1 MKTGVILARFQPI
14 HNGHL
19 QLIKKACDEN
29 EQVLVII
36 GSIDKLSKRNPIPW
50 TIRKQ
55 LVEKA
60 IKDHS
65 LHEKTKIV
73 ELADLSDE
81 SDNSH
86 DWGFYLYSFIVSN
99 INQSD
104 FTIYYSDGFETIT
117 SWFPGFLLRNNV
129 SLSLLA
135 RNTCKHYESF
145 IRKQKMK
152 KSLDEIEAGDEVYY
166 TSRYYSKILKVDRV
180 TSTTIVCGS
189 EKFRKQN
196 GRQIPADTWGS
207 SYISVLTESLKN
219 QYYEMI
225 RKKQLITKI
234 KSVDLFQLSVDS
246 LQQISDVIHNS
257 MTDENT

>member
-73 ELADLSDE
+73 EV
-81 SDNSH
+81 
-86 DWGFYLYSFIVSN
+86 FIF
-99 INQSD
+99 IR
-104 FTIYYSDGFETIT
+104 
-117 SWFPGFLLRNNV
+117 L
-129 SLSLLA
+129 LLA
-135 RNTCKHYESF
+135 
-145 IRKQKMK
+145 
-152 KSLDEIEAGDEVYY
+152 
-166 TSRYYSKILKVDRV
+166 
-180 TSTTIVCGS
+180 TST
-189 EKFRKQN
+189 N
-196 GRQIPADTWGS
+196 L
-207 SYISVLTESLKN
+207 ISQS
-219 QYYEMI
+219 
-225 RKKQLITKI
+225 ITLM
-234 KSVDLFQLSVDS
+234 DLRPSHLGFQDS
-246 LQQISDVIHNS
+246 F
-257 MTDENT
+257 

>member
-86 DWGFYLYSFIVSN
+86 DWGFYLYS
-99 INQSD
+99 
-104 FTIYYSDGFETIT
+104 
-117 SWFPGFLLRNNV
+117 
-129 SLSLLA
+129 
-135 RNTCKHYESF
+135 
-145 IRKQKMK
+145 
-152 KSLDEIEAGDEVYY
+152 
-166 TSRYYSKILKVDRV
+166 
-180 TSTTIVCGS
+180 
-189 EKFRKQN
+189 
-196 GRQIPADTWGS
+196 
-207 SYISVLTESLKN
+207 
-219 QYYEMI
+219 
-225 RKKQLITKI
+225 
-234 KSVDLFQLSVDS
+234 
-246 LQQISDVIHNS
+246 LQHQPI
-257 MTDENT
+257 

>member
-86 DWGFYLYSFIVSN
+86 DWGFYLYSFIVSK

-104 FTIYYSDGFETIT
+104 C
-117 SWFPGFLLRNNV
+117 LL
-129 SLSLLA
+129 
-135 RNTCKHYESF
+135 
-145 IRKQKMK
+145 
-152 KSLDEIEAGDEVYY
+152 Y
-166 TSRYYSKILKVDRV
+166 TSPSPRD
-180 TSTTIVCGS
+180 
-189 EKFRKQN
+189 
-196 GRQIPADTWGS
+196 
-207 SYISVLTESLKN
+207 
-219 QYYEMI
+219 
-225 RKKQLITKI
+225 
-234 KSVDLFQLSVDS
+234 
-246 LQQISDVIHNS
+246 
-257 MTDENT
+257 

>member
-55 LVEKA
+55 L
-60 IKDHS
+60 
-65 LHEKTKIV
+65 
-73 ELADLSDE
+73 
-81 SDNSH
+81 
-86 DWGFYLYSFIVSN
+86 IVSN

-135 RNTCKHYESF
+135 RNTCEDGVSATMVRDM
-145 IRKQKMK
+145 ILAD
-152 KSLDEIEAGDEVYY
+152 SL
-166 TSRYYSKILKVDRV
+166 
-180 TSTTIVCGS
+180 S
-189 EKFRKQN
+189 EKDIVPQCVYDM
-196 GRQIPADTWGS
+196 RQT
-207 SYISVLTESLKN
+207 
-219 QYYEMI
+219 
-225 RKKQLITKI
+225 I
-234 KSVDLFQLSVDS
+234 KAFLNVFK
-246 LQQISDVIHNS
+246 
-257 MTDENT
+257 

>member
-73 ELADLSDE
+73 ELADLSLFILPWE
-81 SDNSH
+81 IPLRYNS
-86 DWGFYLYSFIVSN
+86 YSLGCV
-99 INQSD
+99 
-104 FTIYYSDGFETIT
+104 
-117 SWFPGFLLRNNV
+117 
-129 SLSLLA
+129 
-135 RNTCKHYESF
+135 
-145 IRKQKMK
+145 
-152 KSLDEIEAGDEVYY
+152 
-166 TSRYYSKILKVDRV
+166 
-180 TSTTIVCGS
+180 
-189 EKFRKQN
+189 
-196 GRQIPADTWGS
+196 
-207 SYISVLTESLKN
+207 
-219 QYYEMI
+219 
-225 RKKQLITKI
+225 
-234 KSVDLFQLSVDS
+234 
-246 LQQISDVIHNS
+246 
-257 MTDENT
+257 

>member
-1 MKTGVILARFQPI
+1 MKIGVILARFQPI

-86 DWGFYLYSFIVSN
+86 DWGF
-99 INQSD
+99 
-104 FTIYYSDGFETIT
+104 IYTH
-117 SWFPGFLLRNNV
+117 LL
-129 SLSLLA
+129 SA
-135 RNTCKHYESF
+135 
-145 IRKQKMK
+145 
-152 KSLDEIEAGDEVYY
+152 KS
-166 TSRYYSKILKVDRV
+166 T
-180 TSTTIVCGS
+180 
-189 EKFRKQN
+189 N
-196 GRQIPADTWGS
+196 
-207 SYISVLTESLKN
+207 
-219 QYYEMI
+219 
-225 RKKQLITKI
+225 
-234 KSVDLFQLSVDS
+234 
-246 LQQISDVIHNS
+246 QISPSIILMDLKPSHLGS
-257 MTDENT
+257 QDFF

>member
-73 ELADLSDE
+73 ELADL
-81 SDNSH
+81 
-86 DWGFYLYSFIVSN
+86 FIF
-99 INQSD
+99 IR
-104 FTIYYSDGFETIT
+104 
-117 SWFPGFLLRNNV
+117 L
-129 SLSLLA
+129 LLA
-135 RNTCKHYESF
+135 
-145 IRKQKMK
+145 
-152 KSLDEIEAGDEVYY
+152 KS
-166 TSRYYSKILKVDRV
+166 TSL
-180 TSTTIVCGS
+180 
-189 EKFRKQN
+189 
-196 GRQIPADTWGS
+196 
-207 SYISVLTESLKN
+207 ISPS
-219 QYYEMI
+219 
-225 RKKQLITKI
+225 ITLM
-234 KSVDLFQLSVDS
+234 DLRPSHLGFQDFF
-246 LQQISDVIHNS
+246 
-257 MTDENT
+257 

>member
-135 RNTCKHYESF
+135 RNTCEDGVSATMV
-145 IRKQKMK
+145 RDM
-152 KSLDEIEAGDEVYY
+152 
-166 TSRYYSKILKVDRV
+166 IL
-180 TSTTIVCGS
+180 
-189 EKFRKQN
+189 
-196 GRQIPADTWGS
+196 A
-207 SYISVLTESLKN
+207 
-219 QYYEMI
+219 
-225 RKKQLITKI
+225 
-234 KSVDLFQLSVDS
+234 DS
-246 LQQISDVIHNS
+246 LNIFVFVHNITNSIFSQILLRVIEDQLMMKGNRICAS
-257 MTDENT
+257 NPGQLTTLRKLNLNEVNQ

>member
-86 DWGFYLYSFIVSN
+86 DWGFIFIR
-99 INQSD
+99 
-104 FTIYYSDGFETIT
+104 
-117 SWFPGFLLRNNV
+117 L
-129 SLSLLA
+129 LLA
-135 RNTCKHYESF
+135 
-145 IRKQKMK
+145 
-152 KSLDEIEAGDEVYY
+152 KS
-166 TSRYYSKILKVDRV
+166 TSL
-180 TSTTIVCGS
+180 
-189 EKFRKQN
+189 
-196 GRQIPADTWGS
+196 
-207 SYISVLTESLKN
+207 ISPS
-219 QYYEMI
+219 
-225 RKKQLITKI
+225 ITLM
-234 KSVDLFQLSVDS
+234 DLRPSHLGFQDFF
-246 LQQISDVIHNS
+246 
-257 MTDENT
+257 

>member
-1 MKTGVILARFQPI
+1 MYFTYLSIVSKVSIRTAWIAIWVI

-86 DWGFYLYSFIVSN
+86 DWGFYLYSFIVSK

-135 RNTCKHYESF
+135 RNTCEDGVSATMV
-145 IRKQKMK
+145 RDM
-152 KSLDEIEAGDEVYY
+152 
-166 TSRYYSKILKVDRV
+166 IL
-180 TSTTIVCGS
+180 
-189 EKFRKQN
+189 
-196 GRQIPADTWGS
+196 A
-207 SYISVLTESLKN
+207 
-219 QYYEMI
+219 
-225 RKKQLITKI
+225 
-234 KSVDLFQLSVDS
+234 DS
-246 LQQISDVIHNS
+246 LP
-257 MTDENT
+257 ENNVVPQCVYDMRQTIKAFLNVFK

>member
-19 QLIKKACDEN
+19 QLIK
-29 EQVLVII
+29 
-36 GSIDKLSKRNPIPW
+36 
-50 TIRKQ
+50 
-55 LVEKA
+55 KA

-86 DWGFYLYSFIVSN
+86 DWGFYLYSFIVSK

-135 RNTCKHYESF
+135 RNTCEDGVSATMV
-145 IRKQKMK
+145 RDM
-152 KSLDEIEAGDEVYY
+152 
-166 TSRYYSKILKVDRV
+166 IL
-180 TSTTIVCGS
+180 
-189 EKFRKQN
+189 
-196 GRQIPADTWGS
+196 A
-207 SYISVLTESLKN
+207 
-219 QYYEMI
+219 
-225 RKKQLITKI
+225 
-234 KSVDLFQLSVDS
+234 DS
-246 LQQISDVIHNS
+246 LPEKDIVPQCVYDMRQTIKAFLNVFK
-257 MTDENT
+257 